1 LGTRI
6 DDALKKARGTG
17 GCRGRMP
24 QSHNA
29 LFPLRSH
36 LRLTG
41 GARGVDQP
49 GAAHTVPGLSATQK
63 ALLIRSWRGADRAAA
78 YLAVTELIPVARISS
93 ISLLSCVVFLTAGG
107 VLC

>member
-1 LGTRI
+1 V
-6 DDALKKARGTG
+6 
-17 GCRGRMP
+17 P
-24 QSHNA
+24 QSHDA
-29 LFPLRSH
+29 VSPLRS
-36 LRLTG
+36 LRRLKGGERLTG
-41 GARGVDQP
+41 GEREEWIKP
-49 GAAHTVPGLSATQK
+49 GAAHTVPGLSAAQE